1 MSDEETEPAAG
12 PFSTRSFRIAAL
24 FLLACGAAA
33 VLIVVIGT
41 PATRTDTTTAAPA
54 VTTSAL
60 AAASPTTPTTTAVP
74 GPVAAATPE
83 PDLSADTTSVC
94 GLGAGEQSIPTA
106 APVATWQIVG
116 GRVAAPV
123 SATFGP
129 AAVSPE
135 GIGGCFAHSPT
146 GALFAMMQSVAL
158 TSASPDQLSQVAV
171 VTQRGSRTNL
181 FDVALAEA
189 QREDESAVS
198 AMPADSSTLVKQTLL
213 GYTFIDYTPDRA
225 TIAVAVGIG
234 DPSRP
239 QSYQPTMFTG
249 VVVWENGDWRFVYSA
264 QTAGSM
270 APILSQ
276 GQYTRWAA

>member
-33 VLIVVIGT
+33 VLIAVIGT
-41 PATRTDTTTAAPA
+41 PAIRVDTTAAVPA
-54 VTTSAL
+54 ATTSTP
-60 AAASPTTPTTTAVP
+60 AAASPTTPSPTAVP
-74 GPVAAATPE
+74 RPAAATPE
-83 PDLSADTTSVC
+83 PDLLADTSSVC
-94 GLGAGEQSIPTA
+94 GLGSGDQGIPTA
-106 APVATWQIVG
+106 APAATWQILG
-116 GRVAAPV
+116 GRVAAPA

-129 AAVSPE
+129 AVVSPE

-158 TSASPDQLSQVAV
+158 TSAPPDQLSQVAV
-171 VTQRGSRTNL
+171 VTQRGSRSNFYDT
-181 FDVALAEA
+181 ALAEA
-189 QREDESAVS
+189 QQEDKSAVS
-198 AMPADSSTLVKQTLL
+198 AMPADSSTLVKQALL

-239 QSYQPTMFTG
+239 GSYQPSMFTG